1 MGREAPRTFVVMSTY
16 NGAEHLAEQ
25 LDSVLAQDA
34 GNLSVLVRDDGSSD
48 GTLGILETY
57 ERAGEIALVR
67 GENLGVVGSF
77 IDLISRVPADADF
90 IALADQDDVWH
101 PDKLSRALEV
111 LAEKDP
117 VVPQLYCAEYVF
129 CDADMRPQGRSHL
142 NRIGVGFPT
151 MLYENMVSG
160 NTTVINR
167 ALADL
172 VAEAGS
178 EGVYCHDWWLAL
190 LATAVGEL
198 TFDDFACLEY
208 RRTGSNVSPTGAGGL
223 SLLRYRIRTFFE
235 KGELFRITEQ
245 LERLREVCGGDMPPK
260 RRLLLDRALDGGR
273 LSKALIPVR
282 LRQKPLEEM
291 ALRLLF
297 LAGAL

>member
-1 MGREAPRTFVVMSTY
+1 MGREAPSIVVVMSTY
-16 NGAEHLAEQ
+16 NGAEHLVEQ
-25 LDSVLAQDA
+25 LDSVLSQDV
-34 GNLSVLVRDDGSSD
+34 GSLSVLVRDDGSTD
-48 GTLGILETY
+48 GTVGILEGY
-57 ERAGEIALVR
+57 ERAGSIELVR

-77 IDLISRVPADADF
+77 LDLISRAPADADF

-111 LAEKDP
+111 LAKKDP
-117 VVPQLYCAEYVF
+117 AVPQLYCAEYMF
-129 CDADMRPQGRSHL
+129 CDAEMRPQGRSHL
-142 NRIGVGFPT
+142 NRIGVSFPT

-167 ALADL
+167 TLAGL
-172 VAEAGS
+172 VVAAGP

-235 KGELFRITEQ
+235 KGELSRITEQ
-245 LERLREVCGGDMPPK
+245 LERLREVCGDGMSPE
-260 RRLLLDRALDGGR
+260 RRRLLDRALDGGR
-273 LSKALIPVR
+273 LSKALLPVR
-282 LRQKPLEEM
+282 LRQKPAEEV

-297 LAGAL
+297 LTGML